1 MRRAGFLVVNPCRAF
16 DKLTYAFYARVK
28 VCHERGTVQEIH
40 PDLERVLFTEDE
52 IRARVSEIG
61 AAITKDYAGKD
72 LVVLSILRGAAIYM
86 ADLVR
91 QIDLPLE
98 MDFMAISSYGKAAK
112 SSGIVR
118 IQKDLTTDISGRH
131 VVIAEDIIDSGLT
144 LRYLLDNLE
153 SRKPASIAIASL
165 LRKNVPNQPELPCKY
180 LGFECPDEFVVGYGL
195 DYAEH
200 YRNLPYI
207 GVLRS
212 SVVVDAS

>member
-1 MRRAGFLVVNPCRAF
+1 M
-16 DKLTYAFYARVK
+16 
-28 VCHERGTVQEIH
+28 QEIH
-40 PDLERVLFTEDE
+40 PDLERVLFTEE
-52 IRARVSEIG
+52 QIRGRVSEIG

-118 IQKDLTTDISGRH
+118 IQKDLTADISGRH
-131 VVIAEDIIDSGLT
+131 VVIAEDVIDSGLT

-207 GVLRS
+207 GVLRES
-212 SVVVDAS
+212 AIVDAS

>member
-1 MRRAGFLVVNPCRAF
+1 M
-16 DKLTYAFYARVK
+16 
-28 VCHERGTVQEIH
+28 H
-40 PDLERVLFTEDE
+40 PDLERVLFTEDQL
-52 IRARVSEIG
+52 RARVSEIG
-61 AAITKDYAGKD
+61 AAITNDYAGKD
-72 LVVLSILRGAAIYM
+72 LVVVSILRGAAVYM

-91 QIDLPLE
+91 KIDLPLE

-131 VVIAEDIIDSGLT
+131 VLIAEDIIDSGLT

-153 SRKPASIAIASL
+153 SRKPASLSIAAL
-165 LRKNVPNQPELPCKY
+165 LRKDIPGQPDLPCKY
-180 LGFECPDEFVVGYGL
+180 VGFECPDEFVVGYGM